1 MMDQNALTEPQSS
14 GPVKRRLRYQTGAW
28 ATMMLATLSLS
39 IPWFVFTV
47 AASGAEP
54 GKRVDFNFQVRPI
67 LSDKCFNC
75 HGPDSRQRKAGLRLD
90 TKEGAFGLNKSGGHA
105 IVSGNLDDSDLIAR
119 ITAEDESDRMP
130 PKSLGRSLSPEEID
144 LLKRWIE
151 EGAEW
156 KPHWAFLPPVVPSLP
171 HVTNRN
177 WPRNPL
183 DSFVLARLEAGRLAP
198 ASEASKERSI
208 RRLSFDLT
216 GLPPTLAE
224 IDAYLA
230 DPAPDAYEHLVD
242 RLLASPRFG
251 ERMAVDWLD
260 LARFADTY
268 GYQADVY
275 RAMWPW
281 RDWVI
286 QAFNANLPYDQF
298 ITWQLAGDLLP
309 GPTRTQVL
317 ATAFN
322 RHHRQTNEGGSIEE
336 EFRVEYVSDRTNTF
350 ATAFLGLTLE
360 CARCHSHKYDPI
372 TQKEYYQLFGFF
384 NSIDESG
391 LYSHFTSA
399 VPTPT
404 LTLTSPKE
412 DQATAAIEQSIQ
424 SAEADLRR
432 LGQKRRPAFEA
443 WLQSPNR
450 EPVITG
456 MIGDFP
462 LDDLKAA
469 QVANLADSKK
479 PGQTSDSP
487 ALVEGRVGKALRLT
501 GENNITLPLGNFD
514 RFQPFSLSLWLKTP
528 DFKDRAVIIHRS
540 MSWTDAGS
548 RGYQLLIEDGKLT
561 VSLIHFWPG
570 NAIGIRA
577 LEPVPLNQWA
587 HVIFTYD
594 GSSRASGLALYI
606 DGHRASCEIIRDH
619 LTKNITGGGNDH
631 LTVGQ
636 RFRDRGFK
644 NGVVDEIKVFDRELT
659 PLEAAQLCDGKT
671 LARALSLDPAKLAS
685 AQRGDLLAYYLATVD
700 PEYKSRQAALN
711 DLRQKRSALVDPV
724 AEIMV
729 MKEMPRPRPT
739 FLLKRGAY
747 DSPADRVEP
756 GTPAS
761 LPPFDSAWPRDR
773 LGLARWLTA
782 QNHPLTAR
790 VAVNRW
796 WQALFGRGIVA
807 TAEDFGS
814 QGQLPSHPELLDWL
828 ARSLIDS
835 GWDVKRLVRL
845 IVTSATYRQSSDAPT
860 DIVARDPDNMLLAR
874 GPRFRLSA
882 EMIRDGALAGS
893 GLLIDTIGGP
903 PVKPFQPP
911 GLWEEKSGLTYQRDA
926 GPGSHRR
933 SLYTFWKRT
942 SPPPAMLT
950 FDATTREVCAVKRQT
965 TATPLQAL
973 VLLNDPQFVE
983 AARALAQEAMK
994 AGGSTLADR
1003 ITFVVRTL
1011 MGRRPSP
1018 RELATLEALYHEQY
1032 DDFRGGHADPRKLLA
1047 VGDAPLDPALDP
1059 VECAAMTVLAQ
1070 AILNHDDMV
1079 TKH

>member
-1 MMDQNALTEPQSS
+1 MDEKTHIKPPPM
-14 GPVKRRLRYQTGAW
+14 GPVDDPQRSEACTRVVLV
-28 ATMMLATLSLS
+28 LAASFLS
-39 IPWFVFTV
+39 IPWFVFTIP
-47 AASGAEP
+47 AGGAEP

-75 HGPDSRQRKAGLRLD
+75 HGPDTRQRKAGLRLD
-90 TKEGAFGLNKSGGHA
+90 TKEGAFGSNKSGGHA
-105 IVSGNLDDSDLIAR
+105 IVPGNLDESDLVAR
-119 ITAEDESDRMP
+119 INAEDESERMP
-130 PKSLGRSLSPEEID
+130 PKSLGRSLSREEIG
-144 LLKRWIE
+144 LLTRWIE
-151 EGAEW
+151 QGAEW
-156 KPHWAFLPPVVPSLP
+156 KPHWAFLPPVAAPYP
-171 HVTNRN
+171 DAKNHA

-183 DSFVLARLEAGRLAP
+183 DSFVLARLESERLAP
-198 ASEASKERSI
+198 AQEASKERLI
-208 RRLSFDLT
+208 RRVTFDLT

-224 IDAYLA
+224 IDAFLA
-230 DPAPDAYEHLVD
+230 DLAPGAYERLVD

-251 ERMAVDWLD
+251 EQKAVDWLD
-260 LARFADTY
+260 LARYADTY

-298 ITWQLAGDLLP
+298 IIWQLAGDLLP
-309 GPTRTQVL
+309 RPTRSQVL

-404 LTLTSPKE
+404 LSLTSSQE
-412 DQATAAIEQSIQ
+412 DRATAAIEQSIQ
-424 SAEADLRR
+424 AAEAELDR
-432 LGQKRRPAFEA
+432 LDQERKPAFEA
-443 WLQSPNR
+443 WLKSPQR
-450 EPVITG
+450 KPVVTG
-456 MIGDFP
+456 LIGAFP
-462 LDDLKAA
+462 LDDLNAA
-469 QVANLADSKK
+469 KVANLADPKK
-479 PGQTSDSP
+479 PGQTSESP
-487 ALVEGRVGKALRLT
+487 ELVEGRVGKALRLS

-514 RFQPFSLSLWLKTP
+514 RFQPFSLSLWMKSP

-548 RGYQLLIEDGKLT
+548 RGYQLLIEDGKL
-561 VSLIHFWPG
+561 SAGLIHFWPG

-577 LEPVPLNQWA
+577 IEPVPLNQWV
-587 HVIFTYD
+587 HVTITYD
-594 GSSRASGLALYI
+594 GSSRASGLTLYV
-606 DGHRASCEIIRDH
+606 DGRRASCDVVRDH

-644 NGVVDEIKVFDRELT
+644 NGVVDEIKVFERELT
-659 PLEAAQLCDGKT
+659 PLEAAQLCDGKA
-671 LARALSLDPAKLAS
+671 LARALSLDPASLTS
-685 AQRGDLLAYYLATVD
+685 AQRGDLLAYYLATAD
-700 PEYKSRQAALN
+700 PEFKSRLAALTG
-711 DLRQKRSALVDPV
+711 LRQKCSGLVDPV

-739 FLLKRGAY
+739 YLLKRGAY
-747 DSPADRVEP
+747 DAPAERVDP

-761 LPPFDSAWPRDR
+761 LPPFEPTWPANR
-773 LGLARWLTA
+773 LGLARWLTGP
-782 QNHPLTAR
+782 QHPLTAR

-828 ARSLIDS
+828 ARTLIDS
-835 GWDVKRLVRL
+835 GWDVKRLMRL
-845 IVTSATYRQSSDAPT
+845 IVTSATYRQSSDAPA
-860 DIVARDPDNMLLAR
+860 DLLARDPDNMLLAR
-874 GPRFRLSA
+874 GPRLRLSA
-882 EMIRDGALAGS
+882 EMIRDGALAGG

-983 AARALAQEAMK
+983 AARALAQRAMK
-994 AGGSTLADR
+994 DGGENLAER
-1003 ITFVVRTL
+1003 ITWVVRTL
-1011 MGRRPSP
+1011 IGRRPSP

-1032 DDFRGGHADPRKLLA
+1032 DEFRGGHSDPRKLLA
-1047 VGDAPLDPALDP
+1047 VGDILLDPALDP
-1059 VECAAMTVLAQ
+1059 AECAAMTVLAQ
-1070 AILNHDDMV
+1070 AILNHEETI

>member
-1 MMDQNALTEPQSS
+1 MMNQKGQTEPL
-14 GPVKRRLRYQTGAW
+14 PLEPITGRPRDQAG
-28 ATMMLATLSLS
+28 ARVAFVFAAMSLWV
-39 IPWFVFTV
+39 PWFVFTV

-54 GKRVDFNFQVRPI
+54 VKRVDFNFQVRPI

-90 TKEGAFGLNKSGGHA
+90 TKTGAFGLNKSGGHA
-105 IVSGNLDDSDLIAR
+105 IVAGNLDDSDLIAR
-119 ITAEDESDRMP
+119 INAEDESERMP
-130 PKSLGRSLSPEEID
+130 PKSLGRSLSREEIGV
-144 LLKRWIE
+144 LKRWIE

-156 KPHWAFLPPVVPSLP
+156 KPHWSFLPPVATSIPDIKKP
-171 HVTNRN
+171 D
-177 WPRNPL
+177 WARNPV
-183 DSFVLARLEAGRLAP
+183 DSFVLARLEAERLAP
-198 ASEASKERSI
+198 ASEAGKERLI
-208 RRLSFDLT
+208 RRLTFDLT
-216 GLPPTLAE
+216 GLPPALAE
-224 IDAYLA
+224 IDAFLA
-230 DPAPDAYEHLVD
+230 DEAPDTYERLVD

-260 LARFADTY
+260 LARYADTY

-286 QAFNANLPYDQF
+286 QAWNANLPYDQF

-309 GPTRTQVL
+309 RPTRAQVL

-391 LYSHFTSA
+391 LYSHFTAA

-404 LTLTSPKE
+404 LSLTSSQQ
-412 DQATAAIEQSIQ
+412 DRATAAIEESIK
-424 SAEADLRR
+424 SAEAELDR
-432 LGQKRRPAFEA
+432 LGHERRPAFEK
-443 WLQSPNR
+443 WLESPAR
-450 EPVITG
+450 KPVITG
-456 MIGDFP
+456 LIGDFP
-462 LDDLKAA
+462 LDDLNAA
-469 QVANLADSKK
+469 KVVNLADPKK
-479 PGQTSDSP
+479 PGQTSEGP
-487 ALVEGRVGKALRLT
+487 ELVPGRVGKALRLS
-501 GENNITLPLGNFD
+501 GENSVTLPLGNFD

-548 RGYQLLIEDGKLT
+548 RGYQLLIEDGKLS

-570 NAIGIRA
+570 NAIAIRA
-577 LEPVPLNQWA
+577 LEPVHLNQWV
-587 HVIFTYD
+587 HVTFTYD
-594 GSSRASGLALYI
+594 GSSRASGLALYV
-606 DGHRASCEIIRDH
+606 DGGRASCEVIRDH

-644 NGVVDEIKVFDRELT
+644 NGLVDEIKVFECELT
-659 PLEAAQLCDGKT
+659 PLEVAQVADGKT
-671 LARALSLDPAKLAS
+671 LARVFSLDPAKLTS
-685 AQRGDLLAYYLATVD
+685 AQRGDLRAYYLARVD
-700 PEYKSRQAALN
+700 PEYKSRLAALN
-711 DLRQKRSALVDPV
+711 GLRQKRSELVDPV

-739 FLLKRGAY
+739 YLLKRGAY
-747 DSPADRVEP
+747 DAPADRIEP

-761 LPPFDSAWPRDR
+761 LPPFESSWPANR
-773 LGLARWLTA
+773 LGLAQWLTA
-782 QNHPLTAR
+782 PQHPLTAR

-796 WQALFGRGIVA
+796 WQSLFGRGVVA
-807 TAEDFGS
+807 TPEDFGS

-835 GWDVKRLVRL
+835 GWDVKRLIRL
-845 IVTSATYRQSSDAPT
+845 IVTSATYRQSSDAPA
-860 DIVARDPDNMLLAR
+860 DLLARDPDNMLLAR
-874 GPRFRLSA
+874 GPRLRLSA

-926 GPGSHRR
+926 GGGSHRR

-983 AARALAQEAMK
+983 AARALAQRAMK
-994 AGGSTLADR
+994 EGGAILADR

-1018 RELATLEALYHEQY
+1018 REQATLEALYHEQY
-1032 DDFRGGHADPRKLLA
+1032 DEFRGGHSDPRKLLA
-1047 VGDAPLDPALDP
+1047 VGDAPLDPALDAA
-1059 VECAAMTVLAQ
+1059 ECAAMTVLAQ
-1070 AILNHDDMV
+1070 AILNYEEVV